1 MFSPEAF
8 SGYGFGSGAPSADSS
23 GVDAGAPSINPDLV
37 AALQGQLGGQTPS
50 QVQGQYGRASYPGGS
65 SLTFG
70 AGPTVEAQA
79 ALDAA
84 DEAGRGFLG
93 LGRGSVM
100 QDPYTGQVTTG
111 TQYSIADLAQLA
123 GGVALPFIGGP
134 IVSAGRQIAD
144 NINPYE
150 TQLEY
155 GYERPSAPQDNSMEG
170 LPGGD
175 PRTIEQRL
183 AARRRM
189 EEALAG
195 PQQPGI

>member
-1 MFSPEAF
+1 MFSPDAF
-8 SGYGFGSGAPSADSS
+8 SGYGFGSGAPGAAGS
-23 GVDAGAPSINPDLV
+23 GVEAGAPSINPNLV

-50 QVQGQYGRASYPGGS
+50 EVQGQYGRASYPGGS

-70 AGPTVEAQA
+70 DGPTVGAQA
-79 ALDAA
+79 ALNAA

-93 LGRGSVM
+93 FGRGSVM

-111 TQYSIADLAQLA
+111 TQYSLADLAQLA
-123 GGVALPFIGGP
+123 GGVALPFFGGP

-155 GYERPSAPQDNSMEG
+155 GYERPSAPQDDSMEG
-170 LPGGD
+170 LPSD
-175 PRTIEQRL
+175 SRTIEQRL